1 MKGFL
6 ILLVTAIVVCVGNRT
21 QGVHKHRHGRT
32 GQKPERDTGSITL
45 KPGTTKNKLFPGY
58 GTNFRYIGEVKNGL
72 DRVTVVTSIPIPKY
86 SDIEIKPIVF
96 NNCSEDLWRYGA
108 RTRGYPQHETYD
120 KCNRVLAQ
128 ARFYQSQQEE
138 LQFLLRQLL
147 THDLYSVLP
156 ELNQTPSMYNYESR
170 KNNKP
175 AELPNPHRMNFTDET
190 VNNTAWTRGRRG
202 FGSILAK
209 AIPGLITLAI
219 ESVSSYIKGK
229 QQQRI
234 NTAVEELRSD
244 DNKIKN
250 DLKQYRNELLMYG
263 RYNLKSLRGIIN
275 TINAL
280 HKKQN
285 HFEWAVKQKDFN
297 FRKSD
302 MNAVNY
308 NFEVMMYLKNVREEH
323 VVSYREA
330 VKAARDLLNG
340 IAIVTQGRLPR
351 ALISDNQL
359 REILGKVDAMVK
371 RNYPDYV
378 LAAKHISHYRD
389 MKMVT
394 FSVDQQAH
402 SLILTFPAFIKN
414 YKQPPLSLYEVETV
428 PVPIIDKNVKADSYS
443 QVRIEKSYIAAGTDY
458 YIQLR
463 ISELL
468 MCKSIRYIYYCE
480 ELFVI
485 KHKSRHSC
493 VSAIFYNLGPATV
506 TKNCRFD
513 YYYNITVPPVILDGG
528 RDVLLA
534 NFHGPRSL
542 KCSSVNGGLAK
553 PAPENTY
560 AVVNREFLCD
570 CQLDLEHASVL
581 RQLSSCS
588 KSSSSKMHMKFTI
601 NLAFWEMFKKRSPNS
616 ASNIQP
622 QYAEEAQTFSVE
634 LYDLQIG
641 KLDQPMDLERFMETM
656 DTNGQKIS
664 TAEEREAEQP
674 MQKIMPRWLN
684 NVLVMTCTAMTTV
697 LMIIILVLLAKHFK
711 MKALVSMLAIQ
722 TVPPP
727 AEAVNLTAAMMSAM
741 IAPDPAIGTKVVCAY
756 PVAVIWQNILGYLV
770 LIYAITQFFRP
781 ITWCKG

>member
-1 MKGFL
+1 MYSYGPNYKTRPVDL
-6 ILLVTAIVVCVGNRT
+6 
-21 QGVHKHRHGRT
+21 
-32 GQKPERDTGSITL
+32 PD
-45 KPGTTKNKLFPGY
+45 PY
-58 GTNFRYIGEVKNGL
+58 GTE
-72 DRVTVVTSIPIPKY
+72 
-86 SDIEIKPIVF
+86 
-96 NNCSEDLWRYGA
+96 
-108 RTRGYPQHETYD
+108 
-120 KCNRVLAQ
+120 
-128 ARFYQSQQEE
+128 
-138 LQFLLRQLL
+138 
-147 THDLYSVLP
+147 
-156 ELNQTPSMYNYESR
+156 
-170 KNNKP
+170 
-175 AELPNPHRMNFTDET
+175 FTAKT
-190 VNNTAWTRGRRG
+190 VNDTAQMRGKRG

-209 AIPGLITLAI
+209 AIPGLITLAV
-219 ESVSSYIKGK
+219 ESVSSYIKSR

-234 NTAVEELRSD
+234 NTAVTRLRND
-244 DNKIKN
+244 DNKIRT
-250 DLKQYRNELLMYG
+250 DLKQHKNELLMYG
-263 RYNLKSLRGIIN
+263 RYNLNSLKGIIN

-280 HKKQN
+280 HDRQSYY
-285 HFEWAVKQKDFN
+285 EWAVKQRDFN
-297 FRKSD
+297 FRKTD
-302 MNAVNY
+302 IDAVNY
-308 NFEVMMYLKNVREEH
+308 NFDTMMYLSNVREEH
-323 VVSYREA
+323 VVTYREA
-330 VKAARDLLNG
+330 VKAARDFLDG

-351 ALISDNQL
+351 SLISDNQL

-389 MKMVT
+389 MKIVT

-428 PVPIIDKNVKADSYS
+428 PVPIIDKNVKANSYS

-468 MCKSIRYIYYCE
+468 MCKSIRHIYYCE

-493 VSAIFYNLGPATV
+493 VRAIFYNLGPATV
-506 TKNCRFD
+506 IKNCKFD
-513 YYYNITVPPVILDGG
+513 YYYNTTVPSVILDGA

-534 NFHGPRSL
+534 NFHGPSAL
-542 KCSSVNGGLAK
+542 KCSSVNGGLSK
-553 PAPENTY
+553 PAPEIVY

-581 RQLSSCS
+581 RQLSSCAN
-588 KSSSSKMHMKFTI
+588 SSSSKMHMKFTI
-601 NLAFWEMFKKRSPNS
+601 NLAFWELFKKRSPNS
-616 ASNIQP
+616 AYNIQP
-622 QYAEEAQTFSVE
+622 QYLEEEQVFSVD

-641 KLDQPMDLERFMETM
+641 KLDQPVDLEKFMETM
-656 DTNGQKIS
+656 GTDGQKMS
-664 TAEEREAEQP
+664 TVEEREAEQP

-684 NVLVMTCTAMTTV
+684 NILVMTCTAMTTV

-711 MKALVSMLAIQ
+711 IKALVSMIAIQ

-770 LIYAITQFFRP
+770 LAYAITQFFRP
-781 ITWCKG
+781 VTWCKGYKYNKKCALYTFVYDEDHERYSPLKIMSLKGQMHNYRMKYTGEGISLTLVRSWTYDTMTISWGGVQVMDKSDPINLPATVTVALRHKIMTRRIAQHLGEVQYMLKQGSSWHDITDYYRATKKEVSLRVELGDKGVTSSPKKVRKEKSYKKTKVQEEPVEV

>member
-1 MKGFL
+1 MKGVL
-6 ILLVTAIVVCVGNRT
+6 ILLVTAMVVCVGNRT

-32 GQKPERDTGSITL
+32 GHKPERDTGSITL
-45 KPGTTKNKLFPGY
+45 KPGTAKNKLFPEY
-58 GTNFRYIGEVKNGL
+58 GTNFRYIEEVKNGL
-72 DRVTVVTSIPIPKY
+72 DRVTVVTLIPIPKY
-86 SDIEIKPIVF
+86 SDIELRPIVF
-96 NNCSEDLWRYGA
+96 NNCTEDLLRHGA
-108 RTRGYPQHETYD
+108 RTRGYPQHETYI
-120 KCNRVLAQ
+120 KCNRGLAQ
-128 ARFYQSQQEE
+128 VKFYQSQQEE
-138 LQFLLRQLL
+138 LQFLHRQLL

-156 ELNQTPSMYNYESR
+156 ELNQTPSMYNHGPSYNIR
-170 KNNKP
+170 P
-175 AELPNPHRMNFTDET
+175 VELSDPYGTKFTAKT
-190 VNNTAWTRGRRG
+190 VNYTAQIRGKRG

-209 AIPGLITLAI
+209 AIPGLITLAV

-234 NTAVEELRSD
+234 NTAVTRLRSD

-250 DLKQYRNELLMYG
+250 DLKQYRDELLMYG

-280 HKKQN
+280 HDKQTY
-285 HFEWAVKQKDFN
+285 FERAVKQKDFN

-302 MNAVNY
+302 MDAVNY
-308 NFEVMMYLKNVREEH
+308 NFEVMMYMKNVREEH
-323 VVSYREA
+323 VATYREA
-330 VKAARDLLNG
+330 VISARDFLDG

-351 ALISDNQL
+351 SLISDDQL

-468 MCKSIRYIYYCE
+468 MCKSIRHIYYCE

-506 TKNCRFD
+506 TKNCKFD
-513 YYYNITVPPVILDGG
+513 YYYNTTVPPVILDGG

-534 NFHGPRSL
+534 NFHGPRAL
-542 KCSSVNGGLAK
+542 KCSSVNGGLLK
-553 PAPENTY
+553 PATEIVY

-570 CQLDLEHASVL
+570 CQLDLEHVSVL
-581 RQLSSCS
+581 RQLSSCAN
-588 KSSSSKMHMKFTI
+588 SSSSKMNMKFTI
-601 NLAFWEMFKKRSPNS
+601 NLAFWELFKKRNPNS

-622 QYAEEAQTFSVE
+622 QHVEKEQVFSVD
-634 LYDLQIG
+634 LYDPKIG
-641 KLDQPMDLERFMETM
+641 KLDQPVDLEKFMETM
-656 DTNGQKIS
+656 GTDGQKMP
-664 TAEEREAEQP
+664 TDEEREAEQP

-684 NVLVMTCTAMTTV
+684 NILVMTCTA
-697 LMIIILVLLAKHFK
+697 K
-711 MKALVSMLAIQ
+711 
-722 TVPPP
+722 
-727 AEAVNLTAAMMSAM
+727 
-741 IAPDPAIGTKVVCAY
+741 Y
-756 PVAVIWQNILGYLV
+756 
-770 LIYAITQFFRP
+770 
-781 ITWCKG
+781 